1 LQGQQQQQRRGAPHT
16 TPVSIRLEVKHAVVW
31 LAVCILL
38 LCSPADLLLL
48 QVFNAISDELRAK
61 DNAEFAKSGNRK

>member
-1 LQGQQQQQRRGAPHT
+1 
-16 TPVSIRLEVKHAVVW
+16 LEVKHAVVW